1 LHRPPERPEKIQSLK
16 RRYEMKRI
24 LIWALIGFF
33 WGTALLPGV
42 SAAAD
47 GRSLYNDKC
56 TLCHGI
62 RGDGRGPAGA
72 ALSPKAT
79 DFTDPS
85 YWQKTNDKKIADA
98 IKNGVSAM
106 PAFDLKPEEIKT
118 IISYIKTFKK

>member
-1 LHRPPERPEKIQSLK
+1 
-16 RRYEMKRI
+16 MKRI
-24 LIWALIGFF
+24 LIWALIGIF

-72 ALSPKAT
+72 ALSPKPT

-85 YWQKTNDKKIADA
+85 YWQKTNDKKITDA

-106 PAFDLKPEEIKT
+106 PAFDLKPEEIKA
-118 IISYIKTFKK
+118 ISSYMRTFKK